1 MFLIVNLTREA
12 DAIIYINDIR
22 YCAGHS
28 KASITNTMW
37 IPEKLY
43 EALPAIYFAI
53 GAALIGGSIYV
64 GVDRGPELGYLV
76 LGSMCIGAGVVVRD
90 TRHRARLGQD
100 RPRTQDRSRT

>member
-22 YCAGHS
+22 YCAGQS

-76 LGSMCIGAGVVVRD
+76 LGSMCIGA
-90 TRHRARLGQD
+90 RHRVRRGQD
-100 RPRTQDRSRT
+100 RRRTRDRSRT

>member
-1 MFLIVNLTREA
+1 MFLIVNLTLEA
-12 DAIIYINDIR
+12 DAIMYINDIR
-22 YCAGHS
+22 YCAGQS
-28 KASITNTMW
+28 KNFTSTMW

-53 GAALIGGSIYV
+53 GAALIGGSIYI

-76 LGSMCIGAGVVVRD
+76 LGSMCLSAGVVVRD

-100 RPRTQDRSRT
+100 RPRTKDRSRT